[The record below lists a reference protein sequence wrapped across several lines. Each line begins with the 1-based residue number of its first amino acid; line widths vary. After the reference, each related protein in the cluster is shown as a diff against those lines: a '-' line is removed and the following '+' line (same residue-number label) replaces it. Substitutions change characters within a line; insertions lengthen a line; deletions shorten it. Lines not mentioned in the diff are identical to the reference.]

1 MERFQGF
8 QVFQT
13 LTRHPTKGSVMETC
27 NAAVITEHNK
37 PLTIQ
42 KVQIPTLDA
51 GSLLV
56 KITASTLCG
65 TDVHR
70 WHGPLGDK
78 DTLPIVTGHEPC
90 GTVQDIAGER
100 TDILGNP
107 VKRGDRVVW
116 SYVACGSCYYCSVA
130 CQPCICRG
138 RASWGHNRSDQHPY
152 LLGSCAEYM
161 YVPKECLIIKV
172 PDEVTSAS
180 AAASACA
187 YRTVMHG
194 YDRLGAIKS
203 HETVVIQGSGPL
215 GNFATAVAKDH
226 GAKKVLV
233 IGAPAN
239 RLEVTKKMGADAVL
253 NLEEVTDEK
262 QRRQWVKDH
271 TDGRGA
277 DVVIQVANNL
287 AVPEGLTLLRD
298 GGRYLNIGAGGK
310 ANIAVEKIPQEML
323 FITVRSGEPRHWL
336 QAIDFLASR
345 RKTFPFEEMISKSYK
360 LEQINEAMTAMANYS
375 VVKAVINF

>member
-1 MERFQGF
+1 MD
-8 QVFQT
+8 
-13 LTRHPTKGSVMETC
+13 TC
-27 NAAVITEHNK
+27 RAAVITEHNK

-42 KVQIPTLDA
+42 QVQIPKLDP

-70 WHGPLGDK
+70 WHGPLGDT
-78 DTLPIVTGHEPC
+78 DSLPIITGHEPC
-90 GTVQDIAGER
+90 GTVQDVAGER

-116 SYVACGSCYYCSVA
+116 SYVACGSCYYCTVA
-130 CQPCICRG
+130 CQPCICRS

-233 IGAPAN
+233 IGAPAA
-239 RLEVTKKMGADAVL
+239 RLEVTKKMGADGVL
-253 NLEEVTDEK
+253 NLEEVTEEK

-277 DVVIQVANNL
+277 DVVVQVANNM
-287 AVPEGLTLLRD
+287 AVPEGLTL
-298 GGRYLNIGAGGK
+298 
-310 ANIAVEKIPQEML
+310 
-323 FITVRSGEPRHWL
+323 
-336 QAIDFLASR
+336 
-345 RKTFPFEEMISKSYK
+345 
-360 LEQINEAMTAMANYS
+360 
-375 VVKAVINF
+375 

>member
-1 MERFQGF
+1 MD
-8 QVFQT
+8 
-13 LTRHPTKGSVMETC
+13 TC
-27 NAAVITEHNK
+27 RAAVITAHNK
-37 PLTIQ
+37 PLEIQ
-42 KVQIPTLDA
+42 QVRIPDLDP

-56 KITASTLCG
+56 RITASTLCG
-65 TDVHR
+65 TDIHR
-70 WHGPLGDK
+70 WHGPLPKGDS
-78 DTLPIVTGHEPC
+78 LPIITGHEPC
-90 GTVQDIAGER
+90 GVIEEINGSR

-107 VKRGDRVVW
+107 IKRGDRVVW

-130 CQPCICRG
+130 LQPCICRG
-138 RASWGHNRSDQHPY
+138 RASWGHNRADQPPY

-161 YVPKECLIIKV
+161 YVPPECLVIKV

-215 GNFATAVAKDH
+215 GNFAAAVAKDH

-239 RLEVTKKMGADAVL
+239 RLEVSRRMGADDTL
-253 NLEEVTDEK
+253 NIETVKDGKDRVE
-262 QRRQWVKDH
+262 WVKGH

-277 DVVIQVANNL
+277 DVVIQCATSS
-287 AVPEGLTLLRD
+287 AVPEGLRMLRD
-298 GGRYLNIGAGGK
+298 GGRYVSIGVSGGN
-310 ANIAVEKIPQEML
+310 AMVDVERMPQEMTFL
-323 FITVRSGEPRHWL
+323 NVRSGEPRHWL

-345 RKTFPFEEMISKSYK
+345 RDRFPFEDMISAHYS
-360 LEQINEAMTAMANYS
+360 LDQINQALDDMAS
-375 VVKAVINF
+375 FRVVKAAIDFN